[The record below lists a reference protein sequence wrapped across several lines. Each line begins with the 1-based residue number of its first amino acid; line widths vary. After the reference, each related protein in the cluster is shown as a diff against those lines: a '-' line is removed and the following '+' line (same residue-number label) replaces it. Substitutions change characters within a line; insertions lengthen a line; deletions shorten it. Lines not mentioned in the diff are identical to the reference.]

1 MPPQWAAPEIFVVN
15 NIEYILLVYIY
26 STIYMYAINKKKI
39 IYLINMLRIIEK
51 KKNQKIKKK

>member
-1 MPPQWAAPEIFVVN
+1 
-15 NIEYILLVYIY
+15 
-26 STIYMYAINKKKI
+26 MYAINKKKI